1 MTINNLKLSYKLTGL
16 CLGILLSV
24 ALIFGFVGI
33 SSIVKE
39 GERSQQASTTQL
51 EREIQNLSQVMEDG
65 HKTRLRDLVN
75 AAAYSLDVLNQSVL
89 RGELSLAA
97 AQKEAKDR
105 IAALLYDN
113 GKGYFWINSDDPTHP
128 IMIMHPTVPSL
139 NGKDI
144 GQFEKNGQVIMAEGT
159 NTPMFQEM
167 VRVCRAS
174 ADNSGFVRYPWPN
187 PLNLSEWLPKMSYVY
202 RYEPWGWVIGTGVY
216 IDDIEKVVNQKKAES
231 EKLVAELRAD
241 TQKRTNSAVWAMVIT
256 AIVMA
261 SIGTILTIIV
271 VRNIVHPLQRLR
283 DAANSIAQGD
293 LSVETEFQRKD
304 EIGELANAFS
314 EMTANLKT
322 KAEAAAQIADG
333 NLDTRVQVASESD
346 VLGKAM
352 ETMVANLKESDTK
365 IKAALADAKMKVE
378 YLNRIPTPVMIVDR
392 DMTVQFI
399 NEAGAGAAGA
409 SADVCIGKKCFDLF
423 RNAHCQT
430 SECRTAQAMQ
440 RDGIFTGETIITA
453 RGMNLPIQYTAAPVK
468 DEKGN
473 VIAGIEYVVDITN
486 IKQVVNEVNRV
497 AEELIEGR
505 LSQRAQAGSAEG
517 DYKRLVEG
525 FNKAVDGILEPIKE
539 SLHCLEEMS
548 RGNLTVSVTGD
559 YKGDHA
565 RMKDALNKTLEAL
578 NDILNQVNLAVD
590 QVATGSRQVSDSSQA
605 LSQGATEQASSLEEV
620 TSSMTEMASQTRQNA
635 ENATQA
641 NQLASAM
648 RSSAEQGNQQMQQM
662 LASMAEINES
672 SSQINK
678 IIKVIDEI
686 AFQTNL
692 LALNAAV
699 EAARAGVHG
708 KGFAVVAEEVRNLAQ
723 RSAKAAKETTEL
735 IEGSVKKVENGTG
748 IANATAKALEEIVN
762 GITKATD
769 LVGEIASASNEQ
781 AQGIEQINEA
791 LGQIDQVTQSNTASA
806 EESAAAAEELSS
818 QATHLKQMLTR
829 FRLKGQS
836 YATRGASPAFEDESP
851 QELDRMVRD
860 LEKKQMPSSL
870 LSGQKKA
877 KSLKTNRHPRP
888 ADVIALDDDDF
899 GKF

>member
-1 MTINNLKLSYKLTGL
+1 MTINNLKLSYKLSGL

-33 SSIVKE
+33 SSITKE
-39 GERSQQASTTQL
+39 GESSQQASLTQL
-51 EREIQNLSQVMEDG
+51 EREIQNLKQVMEEG
-65 HKTRLRDLVN
+65 HKNRLQDLVN
-75 AAAYSLDVLNQSVL
+75 AAAYSLDVLNQRVL
-89 RGELSLAA
+89 QGELSLAA
-97 AQKEAKDR
+97 AQKEAKER

-159 NTPMFQEM
+159 NTPMFQEF

-202 RYEPWGWVIGTGVY
+202 RYEPWGWIIGTGVY
-216 IDDIEKVVNQKKAES
+216 IDDIEKAVNQKKAES
-231 EKLVAELRAD
+231 EKLVAEMRAE
-241 TQKRTNSAVWAMVIT
+241 TQRRTKSAVWVM
-256 AIVMA
+256 VMA
-261 SIGTILTIIV
+261 SIGTILTIVIV
-271 VRNIVHPLQRLR
+271 RSIVNPLQRLR

-293 LSVETEFQRKD
+293 LSVETEFHRKD
-304 EIGELANAFS
+304 EIGDLANSFN
-314 EMTANLKT
+314 EMTENLKA
-322 KAEAAAQIADG
+322 KAQAAAQIAEG
-333 NLDTRVQVASESD
+333 NLDTRVKIASEGD

-352 ETMVANLKESDTK
+352 ETMVANLKRSSDEVQ
-365 IKAALADAKMKVE
+365 AALADARMKVQ
-378 YLNRIPTPVMIVDR
+378 YLNKIPTPVMIVDR

-399 NEAGAGAAGA
+399 NEAGAGAAGSSVDA
-409 SADVCIGKKCFDLF
+409 CIGKKCFELL

-430 SECRTAQAMQ
+430 GECRTAQAMQ
-440 RDGIFTGETIITA
+440 KDGIFSGETTITA
-453 RGMNLPIQYTAAPVK
+453 RGLNLPIQYTGAPVK

-473 VIAGIEYVVDITN
+473 VIAGIEYVVDITK

-505 LSQRAQAGSAEG
+505 LSERAQVGSAEG

-539 SLHCLEEMS
+539 ALHCLEEMA
-548 RGNLTVSVTGD
+548 RGNLTVSVSGD

-565 RMKDALNKTLEAL
+565 RMKEALNKTLESL

-620 TSSMTEMASQTRQNA
+620 TSSMTQMASQTRQNA

-662 LASMAEINES
+662 LASMSEINES

-829 FRLKGQS
+829 FRLKGQTA
-836 YATRGASPAFEDESP
+836 ATRSASLSFEDESP

-860 LEKKQMPSSL
+860 LERSQMAPPVASS
-870 LSGQKKA
+870 QKKV
-877 KSLKTNRHPRP
+877 KSMKTNRHPRP

>member
-16 CLGILLSV
+16 CLGLLLAV

-33 SSIVKE
+33 SSIIKE
-39 GERSQQASTTQL
+39 GEHSQQASTAQL
-51 EREIQNLSQVMEDG
+51 EREIQNLSQAMEEG

-75 AAAYSLDVLNQSVL
+75 AAAYSLDALNQRVL
-89 RGELSLAA
+89 RGDLTLAA
-97 AQKEAKDR
+97 AQKEAKER
-105 IAALLYDN
+105 IASLLYDN

-144 GQFEKNGQVIMAEGT
+144 GQFEKNGQIIMAEGT
-159 NTPMFQEM
+159 NTPMFQEF

-202 RYEPWGWVIGTGVY
+202 RYEPWGWIVGTGVY
-216 IDDIEKVVNQKKAES
+216 IDDIEKVVAQKRAVA
-231 EKLVAELRAD
+231 EKLVMESKAE
-241 TQKRTNSAVWAMVIT
+241 TQKRTNSAVWMMVVT
-256 AIVMA
+256 AVILA
-261 SIGTILTIIV
+261 SIGVFLTIVV
-271 VRNIVHPLQRLR
+271 VRSIANPLQRLR
-283 DAANSIAQGD
+283 DAAASIAQGD
-293 LSVETEFQRKD
+293 LSVEAEFQRRD
-304 EIGELANAFS
+304 EIGELSAAFS
-314 EMTANLKT
+314 EMTANLKAKT
-322 KAEAAAQIADG
+322 DAAQQIAGGDL
-333 NLDTRVQVASESD
+333 NTRVKIASESD

-352 ETMVANLKESDTK
+352 ETMVANLKKSSEEVH
-365 IKAALADAKMKVE
+365 AALEDAKLKVE
-378 YLNRIPTPVMIVDR
+378 YLNKIPTPVMIVDK

-409 SADVCIGKKCFDLF
+409 SVDHCIGKKCFDLF

-440 RDGIFTGETIITA
+440 RDGIFTAETVITA
-453 RGMNLPIQYTAAPVK
+453 RGMNLPVQYTSAPVK
-468 DEKGN
+468 DAKGN
-473 VIAGIEYVVDITN
+473 IIAVIENVVDISK
-486 IKQVVNEVNRV
+486 IKAVVNEVNRA

-505 LSQRAQAGSAEG
+505 LSERAQVGSAEG

-539 SLHCLEEMS
+539 SLRVLEEMAK
-548 RGNLTVSVTGD
+548 GNLTVSVTGD
-559 YKGDHA
+559 FKGDNA
-565 RMKDALNKTLEAL
+565 RMKEALNKTLDAL
-578 NDILNQVNLAVD
+578 NDILQQVNLAVD

-648 RSSAEQGNQQMQQM
+648 RNSAEQGNQQMRQM
-662 LASMAEINES
+662 LASMSEINES

-735 IEGSVKKVENGTG
+735 IEGSVKKVENGTE

-818 QATHLKQMLTR
+818 QAAHLKQMLTR
-829 FRLKGQS
+829 FQLKGQRVKNRDAQ
-836 YATRGASPAFEDESP
+836 YDDVTGP
-851 QELDRMVRD
+851 ELDRMVKE
-860 LEKKQMPSSL
+860 LEYSQVPMKSQPGQTRVKNTTLKKTL
-870 LSGQKKA
+870 
-877 KSLKTNRHPRP
+877 HPKP